1 MAEFIVWIIH
11 FTLFGGA
18 VIFITYWIRLL
29 QNKEELH
36 RKELIDFFDIIKK
49 EAQKLFPRSHVPVG
63 YITFLLGIILAWLLV
78 FLGGLFSPAMGS
90 LPDYASSELTNYF
103 FQSILF
109 PGVLHFIWPLFKE
122 NVALSGTSPNAFLK
136 RFTESD
142 VPFFFGLCVSLGSL
156 NLTLWGI
163 YHDMSFLY
171 CAFNAVFCFIYAGI
185 RFPSSNESLSES
197 AEHDPLDQDDDLYS
211 VPEFDPDES
220 PDMMDDF
227 R

>member
-49 EAQKLFPRSHVPVG
+49 ESQKLFPRPFIPAG
-63 YITFLLGIILAWLLV
+63 YITFLFGIIIAWLLV
-78 FLGGLFSPAMGS
+78 LLGGAVSPTVGS

-109 PGVLHFIWPLFKE
+109 PGVLHFLWPLFKE
-122 NVALSGTSPNAFLK
+122 NVALSGTAKNTFLSK
-136 RFTESD
+136 LTESD
-142 VPFFFGLCVSLGSL
+142 TPFFFGLCVSLGSL

-171 CAFNAVFCFIYAGI
+171 CAFNAVICFIYAGF
-185 RFPSSNESLSES
+185 RFPTSNENLSES
-197 AEHDPLDQDDDLYS
+197 AENEPLAQEDDLYS
-211 VPEFDPDES
+211 VPEFDVDES